1 VDYGELWIY
10 IEPVCRIVRG
20 RFARIVRRKPVNE
33 VEGSGRNLV
42 DVLRFRRR
50 LVEDYLS
57 YESSFIRTNDERI
70 EEVVLS
76 NLGKGMIWRDPS

>member
-1 VDYGELWIY
+1 VWIY
-10 IEPVCRIVRG
+10 IEPVCRIVCG

-50 LVEDYLS
+50 LVDDYGGCNQSGACGSRFAVHFGRFLS
-57 YESSFIRTNDERI
+57 QAT
-70 EEVVLS
+70 
-76 NLGKGMIWRDPS
+76 

>member
-1 VDYGELWIY
+1 MWIY
-10 IEPVCRIVRG
+10 IEPVCRIVCG
-20 RFARIVRRKPVNE
+20 GFARIVRRTPVKE

-50 LVEDYLS
+50 LVDDYGS
-57 YESSFIRTNDERI
+57 YVSSFIRIKDERI